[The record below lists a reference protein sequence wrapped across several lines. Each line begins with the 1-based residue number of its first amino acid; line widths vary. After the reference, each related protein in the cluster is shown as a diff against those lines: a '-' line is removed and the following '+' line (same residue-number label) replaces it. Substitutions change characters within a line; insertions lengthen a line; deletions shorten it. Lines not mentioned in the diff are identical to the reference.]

1 MQMKPMDRRWV
12 DLDAIYIGARLRS
25 PDMAKVAELAKSISE
40 IGLLNPPAVRFVESM
55 IINGVEEL
63 NVPILIVGHHR
74 ILALKSLGKESVE
87 CDVYNVDPLRA
98 ELMEIA
104 ENLHRADLT
113 ALQRDEQIA
122 RWIEL
127 TTAKNEVDK
136 PVQSAPV
143 STGGRGNKG
152 GINEASRQLGIERT
166 DAHRATKVAS
176 LSPDAKAVAVET
188 GLADNRSALLA
199 AAKQRDPEKQ
209 VASLHQWRQR
219 THAEVMAAAS
229 ALPAI
234 ASAQAGEAKLDKRL
248 ASMKAKVEDKEE
260 QRKAQEHR
268 ANIAVKQVDSATNR
282 AMYAEAEVERL
293 RAEVE
298 RLTEENGLL
307 RSENARLADWNG
319 LSDESQYKRLL
330 SFIDEDVRGAFLAHI
345 KSGAIAA

>member
-1 MQMKPMDRRWV
+1 MAVKPTDRRWI
-12 DLDAIYIGARLRS
+12 DIDAIYIGARLRA
-25 PDMAKVAELAKSISE
+25 PDMAKVADLAKSISQV
-40 IGLLNPPAVRFVESM
+40 GLLNPPAVRFVESM
-55 IINGVEEL
+55 IVNGVEEL

-127 TTAKNEVDK
+127 TTAKNEIEK
-136 PVQSAPV
+136 PVQPAQV
-143 STGGRGNKG
+143 SGGRGNKG
-152 GINEASRQLGIERT
+152 GLSDAARELGVERT
-166 DAHRATKVAS
+166 DAYRAIKVAS
-176 LSPDAKAVAVET
+176 LSPDAKAIAVET

-219 THAEVMAAAS
+219 KHAEVMAAAS

-234 ASAQAGEAKLDKRL
+234 ASARASEATLDRRL
-248 ASMKAKVEDKEE
+248 ASMKVKVEEKEE
-260 QRKAQEHR
+260 QRQAQEHR

-282 AMYAEAEVERL
+282 AMYAEAEVGRL
-293 RAEVE
+293 RSEVE
-298 RLTEENGLL
+298 RLTEENALL
-307 RSENARLADWNG
+307 RCENARLADWNG
-319 LSDESQYKRLL
+319 LSDESQYKQLL
-330 SFIDEDVRGAFLAHI
+330 SFIGEDVRAAFFARVNSGTLA
-345 KSGAIAA
+345 A